1 MGSGFESQGAHIK
14 ENPADSSE
22 SAGFLRS
29 LNFMVLLARGAY
41 YPLCSCRGPVLAELG
56 HPDVAAEDICTS
68 ACIGIRGTLRSRR
81 GCGRCAVV
89 PCVRPVPSELW
100 RGGLSRFSALLD
112 GWMFCVWGGGGLSP
126 FSVLLV
132 GKSGARRGVGAVRS
146 DIRVPEAKRGRAP
159 PLKPATCQTQ
169 GTRKPA
175 TVTQQQRA
183 IISKSLYY
191 RTGQIR
197 VTNSRKSS
205 TSLPCSSRPTP
216 KRVATSALSS
226 NDK

>member
-1 MGSGFESQGAHIK
+1 MGSGFESQGAHFK

-29 LNFMVLLARGAY
+29 LNFIDFGLRY
-41 YPLCSCRGPVLAELG
+41 RYPLAPTGDPSSLRFG
-56 HPDVAAEDICTS
+56 HPDVATGNIYTS
-68 ACIGIRGTLRSRR
+68 AHLWFRGSRNPAGVAVDLRWFSV
-81 GCGRCAVV
+81 CA
-89 PCVRPVPSELW
+89 PCL
-100 RGGLSRFSALLD
+100 AN
-112 GWMFCVWGGGGLSP
+112 WGGGGCRGLACCLVVG
-126 FSVLLV
+126 VL
-132 GKSGARRGVGAVRS
+132 
-146 DIRVPEAKRGRAP
+146 RA
-159 PLKPATCQTQ
+159 

-175 TVTQQQRA
+175 TVTRQQRA
-183 IISKSLYY
+183 IISKSLCY

-205 TSLPCSSRPTP
+205 TSLPCSNKPTP